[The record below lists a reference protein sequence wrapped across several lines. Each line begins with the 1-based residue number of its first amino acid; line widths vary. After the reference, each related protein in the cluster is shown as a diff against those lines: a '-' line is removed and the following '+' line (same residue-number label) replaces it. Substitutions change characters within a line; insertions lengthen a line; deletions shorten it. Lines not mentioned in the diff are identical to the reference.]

1 LVHGLIRRV
10 SEWTGKAISKGRE
23 ITQMGRACLD
33 GKRKGREITQMG
45 RACLLAIDVNVVK
58 GGGC

>member
-1 LVHGLIRRV
+1 
-10 SEWTGKAISKGRE
+10 
-23 ITQMGRACLD
+23 MD